1 MLRIAVPF
9 TLGLL
14 LGDALQ
20 WSPFA
25 LAIWA
30 LSAVVAW
37 ILATRSAP
45 TYRNRWLR
53 GAALVFVL
61 LTFGMAWQAVRSP
74 LHGPVSL
81 ARGTSGIDGSK
92 VRVFELIGTTE
103 RTTRCWADVQAVHR
117 DGQWTK
123 ARGRVLVTLMK
134 DSLEPEP
141 EAGATLVLSCRVDT
155 IDRVPDP
162 GGFDQR
168 LWAGSYGAYH
178 ACFATKGRWTVL
190 SPSLG
195 ALSGIADLRG
205 HIVSWIKASDLPQRE
220 RGMVKAIL
228 LGIRDELDR
237 DQKVAFARSGTMHVL
252 AVSGSHVALIYG
264 ALLVGLGWLGERLR
278 WRVVRSVLILLVL
291 WVYAGITG
299 FSPSVL
305 RATATFSL
313 VLIADMTPWR
323 SQPINSLAAAAFL
336 LLLWDPLMLWQL
348 SFQLSFLAVLGISFF
363 YKPIMWAWA
372 APNTVLHYFWSLFA
386 VSIAAQAFTTPLAL
400 YWFKAFPVW
409 FLPANLVIVGL
420 VSLGVYGGVLLLLL
434 HSVPFVGQLITAA
447 MKSLLL
453 LLGWTSDFFAYLPG
467 AYPSIRIDAFQCLLL
482 YALVF
487 LTAAWLFERW
497 KWTLR
502 ALLVV
507 LLAVLLSWG
516 YTARRTNAQDHFV
529 VYDDREHLACAWVHG
544 RALTAL
550 SDTTD
555 EWLDRKVEAHAR
567 SCGASLVQRV
577 DSMPQVLGRPPADVL
592 IVRAT
597 DPMPAVRSFPPSA
610 VVLEGPGRFNM
621 DGLQTALTPRHG
633 FILSPSIPARGR
645 SYIRH
650 WCSSHGVSVHDVRM
664 QGAYVR

>member
-1 MLRIAVPF
+1 MLRIALPF
-9 TLGLL
+9 VTGLL
-14 LGDALQ
+14 LGGAIDPRPHVLVPLAL
-20 WSPFA
+20 
-25 LAIWA
+25 
-30 LSAVVAW
+30 
-37 ILATRSAP
+37 LATTVWIILTRKPS
-45 TYRNRWLR
+45 TYGRRWWN
-53 GAALVFVL
+53 GAMLMVVL
-61 LTFGMAWQAVRSP
+61 AVFGMAWQSARSTIHRP
-74 LHGPVSL
+74 NAL
-81 ARGTSGIDGSK
+81 ARGTSAIDGSK
-92 VRVFELIGTTE
+92 LRVFELIGNTE

-117 DGQWTK
+117 DGQW
-123 ARGRVLVTLMK
+123 ARAQGRVLVTLMK

-141 EAGATLVLSCRVDT
+141 EAGAMLVLRCRVDT

-162 GGFDQR
+162 GGFDQG
-168 LWAGSYGAYH
+168 LWARSYGAYH
-178 ACFATKGRWTVL
+178 ECFASQGKWTVL
-190 SPSLG
+190 TRSMG
-195 ALSGIADLRG
+195 ALSWIADVRG
-205 HIVSWIKASDLPQRE
+205 HIVAWLKASDLPQRE

-237 DQKVAFARSGTMHVL
+237 DQKTAFSRSGTMHVL

-264 ALLVGLGWLGERLR
+264 ALLVSLGWLGERLR
-278 WRVVRSVLILLVL
+278 WRVFRSVLILVIL
-291 WVYAGITG
+291 WIYAGITG

-323 SQPINSLAAAAFL
+323 SQPVNSLAAAAFL

-434 HSVPFVGQLITAA
+434 HSVPVVGQLITAA
-447 MKSLLL
+447 MKGLLL

-467 AYPSIRIDAFQCLLL
+467 AYPSIRVDAFQCLLL
-482 YALVF
+482 YVLILLA
-487 LTAAWLFERW
+487 AAWIFERW

-502 ALLVV
+502 ALLGTLVV
-507 LLAVLLSWG
+507 LLISWG
-516 YTARRTNAQDHFV
+516 YKARTTNVQDHFV

-544 RALTAL
+544 RSLTIL

-555 EWLDRKVEAHAR
+555 EWLDRKVESHVR
-567 SCGASLVQRV
+567 SCGASVIQRI
-577 DSMPQVLGRPPADVL
+577 DSIPQVMGRSPDDV
-592 IVRAT
+592 IVVHASDPKPRA
-597 DPMPAVRSFPPSA
+597 RSFPPRA
-610 VVLEGPGRFNM
+610 VVLDGRGRFDM
-621 DGLQTALTPRHG
+621 ETLQNTLAPRDG
-633 FILSPSIPARGR
+633 FILAPSLPARQR
-645 SYIRH
+645 SFIRH
-650 WCSSHGVSVHDVRM
+650 WCSSHGLRVHDVRT